1 MNNLPLTIQNLI
13 DQFNK
18 LPGIGPK
25 TAEKL
30 AFFLLKQPMVTLS
43 EFAQSLLKAKDNLTV
58 CEICQNLTEVSPCL
72 ICRDSHRDKK
82 VICVVADTQ
91 DFMALEKTG
100 VFHGLYHVLNG
111 TLNPL
116 EGITPDKLNVQ
127 QLLERI
133 KNDNISE
140 IILAFNPDVE
150 GETTTLYLTKLL
162 KDTGIKIT
170 RLGRGLPTG
179 SDIEYADEIT
189 LTNALQSRKEL

>member
-1 MNNLPLTIQNLI
+1 MTNPPSTIQNLI

-30 AFFLLKQPMVTLS
+30 VFFLLKQPRESLS
-43 EFAQSLLKAKDNLTV
+43 EFAQSLLKAKDNLTI
-58 CEICQNLTEVSPCL
+58 CKICQNLSEISPCL
-72 ICRDSHRDKK
+72 ICQNPHRDKK

-100 VFHGLYHVLNG
+100 VYSGLYHILNG

-116 EGITPDKLNVQ
+116 EGITPNKLNVK
-127 QLLERI
+127 QLVERI
-133 KNDNISE
+133 KNDKIKE

-150 GETTTLYLTKLL
+150 GETTILYLTKLL
-162 KDTGIKIT
+162 KEFKIKIT

-189 LTNALQSRKEL
+189 LTNALQARKEL

>member
-1 MNNLPLTIQNLI
+1 MNNLPPTIKNLI

-30 AFFLLKQPMVTLS
+30 AFYLLKQPRESLT
-43 EFAQSLLKAKDNLTV
+43 EFAQSLVKAKDNLTI
-58 CEICQNLTEVSPCL
+58 CKICQNLSEISPCS
-72 ICRDSHRDKK
+72 ICQDPQRDKK
-82 VICVVADTQ
+82 VICIVADAQ
-91 DFMALEKTG
+91 DFLAIEKTG
-100 VFHGLYHVLNG
+100 VYHGLYHILNG

-116 EGITPDKLNVQ
+116 EGITPDKLNVK
-127 QLLERI
+127 QLVERI
-133 KNDNISE
+133 KNDKIKE

-150 GETTTLYLTKLL
+150 GETTMLYLTKLL
-162 KDTGIKIT
+162 KEFKIKIT

-189 LTNALQSRKEL
+189 LTNALQARKEL